1 MFTIRYFAPYGGG
14 WRLQSFAT
22 RYEAERMIR
31 LYKECGS
38 PADFA

>member
-1 MFTIRYFAPYGGG
+1 MFTIRYFAPYSQQ
-14 WRLQSFAT
+14 WRTQSFAT
-22 RYEAERMIR
+22 KCEAERMIR